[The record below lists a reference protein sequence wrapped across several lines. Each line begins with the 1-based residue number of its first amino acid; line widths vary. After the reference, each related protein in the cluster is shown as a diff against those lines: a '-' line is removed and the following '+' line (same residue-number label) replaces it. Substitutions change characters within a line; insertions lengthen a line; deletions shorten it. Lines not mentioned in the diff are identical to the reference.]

1 MWWQSCMHHI
11 AIINAAILA
20 LLGPYHIET
29 SLLIYRAN
37 PLARFYMIG
46 TFVVK
51 ELNH

>member
-1 MWWQSCMHHI
+1 MHHV

-20 LLGPYHIET
+20 LLGPCHIET

-37 PLARFYMIG
+37 PWTRFYMIG
-46 TFVVK
+46 TFVMK